1 MSQTYDFPRD
11 EPVVFDLEV
20 DERASFLTRTY
31 AHLFGAIAAFVLIAI
46 GLFQT
51 SIPEQMTRFIAG
63 NSWGWLLFLGGFMI
77 VGMLASR
84 AALQARTPPVQYLA
98 LGGFVA
104 AEAIIF
110 LPLLYIADRVAPGA
124 IQSAALI
131 TLVGFAGLTGIVYF
145 TRKDFSFL
153 RGVVLYGGIVA
164 LLVIVG
170 AVAFGL
176 QLGMWFSVAMIAFRR
191 RVDPLQHQRGDA
203 PLPGGPSR
211 GGGALALRVRGA
223 DVLVRAAVAH
233 LAARV
238 VAAGPP
244 PGVPAA
250 LLPG

>member
-176 QLGMWFSVAMIAFRR
+176 QLGMWFSVAMIAF
-191 RVDPLQHQRGDA
+191 A
-203 PLPGGPSR
+203 
-211 GGGALALRVRGA
+211 GASILYNTSEVMHRYPA
-223 DVLVRAAVAH
+223 DRH
-233 LAARV
+233 
-238 VAAGPP
+238 VAA
-244 PGVPAA
+244 A
-250 LLPG
+250 LSLFASVALMFWYVLQLLISLRE